1 MPFTPHTPA
10 DIDAMLQTI
19 GVDDLE
25 TLFEEIPQD
34 LRAKPLQRIP
44 EGLPEMAVA
53 RLMQQRAQ
61 QDQITLSFLG
71 AGAYEHHIPAAVWEL
86 ASRGEFMTAYTP
98 YQAEASQGNLQV
110 IYEFQT
116 MLASLTGMDAAN
128 ASVYDGATALA
139 EAILM
144 AARIQRKQKTKRVLV
159 PATLHPFYLQTLQ
172 TIVSLQGITII
183 TLPYCPTEGIIL
195 PTTLQ
200 PGEYTAL
207 VIPYPNFFGALEQVD
222 ELTNWA
228 HQQGAIV
235 IAVANPIALAVLKEP
250 GQWGEQGADIVCGEG
265 QPLGLPLAS
274 GGPYFGFLCCKAV
287 HVRQLPGRLVGRT
300 VDRKG
305 NPGFTLTLQAREQHI
320 RRAKATS
327 NICTNQGLAVTAAT
341 IYLSLLGPYGLRQVG
356 LTCMQNLRTLLNEL
370 TTIPGITQRFTRTVF
385 HEAVIQLPKNSEHI
399 LDELAQ
405 QQILGGYSIAQH
417 YPELS
422 NCILICATETKT
434 QEDIAHY
441 VECMQRIL
449 NS

>member
-1 MPFTPHTPA
+1 
-10 DIDAMLQTI
+10 
-19 GVDDLE
+19 DLE

-172 TIVSLQGITII
+172 TIVSLQRSEEHTS
-183 TLPYCPTEGIIL
+183 E
-195 PTTLQ
+195 LQ
-200 PGEYTAL
+200 
-207 VIPYPNFFGALEQVD
+207 
-222 ELTNWA
+222 
-228 HQQGAIV
+228 
-235 IAVANPIALAVLKEP
+235 
-250 GQWGEQGADIVCGEG
+250 
-265 QPLGLPLAS
+265 S
-274 GGPYFGFLCCKAV
+274 
-287 HVRQLPGRLVGRT
+287 
-300 VDRKG
+300 
-305 NPGFTLTLQAREQHI
+305 
-320 RRAKATS
+320 
-327 NICTNQGLAVTAAT
+327 
-341 IYLSLLGPYGLRQVG
+341 
-356 LTCMQNLRTLLNEL
+356 
-370 TTIPGITQRFTRTVF
+370 
-385 HEAVIQLPKNSEHI
+385 
-399 LDELAQ
+399 
-405 QQILGGYSIAQH
+405 
-417 YPELS
+417 
-422 NCILICATETKT
+422 
-434 QEDIAHY
+434 
-441 VECMQRIL
+441 
-449 NS
+449 